1 MRRLQGTAIALIVVW
16 FSSPGTA
23 QVGNTPAPKAPVGSG
38 VARLNVTGA
47 WDGNFWGGSGFQL
60 AQEGDRVWG
69 KFTYGN
75 GDGFARGSWRDGRL
89 MLILTPTTA
98 QVGGTCDPRKILVI
112 AAKGT
117 VTRLEPFWLDLMNN
131 VSATG
136 AMTRTSPSPG
146 PAVEYP
152 YEAELK
158 NCGQLFTYDLSFDTN
173 SDKLTGADLPILQV
187 LADLLKKDPALKVQ
201 VAGHTDSTGNAAANQ
216 DLSTR
221 RAQTVMKTLA
231 ERYGAEANRISAKG
245 YGTEQPLTEND
256 TDQGRAINRRVEIV
270 VSH

>member
-1 MRRLQGTAIALIVVW
+1 
-16 FSSPGTA
+16 
-23 QVGNTPAPKAPVGSG
+23 
-38 VARLNVTGA
+38 
-47 WDGNFWGGSGFQL
+47 
-60 AQEGDRVWG
+60 
-69 KFTYGN
+69 
-75 GDGFARGSWRDGRL
+75 

-98 QVGGTCDPRKILVI
+98 QVGGTCDPRKILII

-131 VSATG
+131 GSSTG

-146 PAVEYP
+146 PAIEYP

-173 SDKLTGADLPILQV
+173 SDRLTGADWPILEV
-187 LADLLKKDPALKVQ
+187 LVDLLKRDPTLKVQ

-231 ERYGAEANRISAKG
+231 GRYGADANRMSAKG
-245 YGTEQPLTEND
+245 YGAEQPLTDND
-256 TDQGRAINRRVEIV
+256 TDQSRAINRRVEIV
-270 VSH
+270 VNR